1 MYLLL
6 GPPLS
11 PRFDL
16 ADLATG
22 GRDLVGTQDIEQLE
36 PVE

>member
-1 MYLLL
+1 MYVLL
-6 GPPLS
+6 GPPL
-11 PRFDL
+11 PRTFDL

-22 GRDLVGTQDIEQLE
+22 GRDLVGSEPFERLE